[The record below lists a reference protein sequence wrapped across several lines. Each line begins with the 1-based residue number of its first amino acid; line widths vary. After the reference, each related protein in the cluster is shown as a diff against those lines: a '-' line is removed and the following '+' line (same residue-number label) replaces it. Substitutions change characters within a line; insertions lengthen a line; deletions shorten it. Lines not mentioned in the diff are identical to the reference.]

1 MSPAADRLYALLPLV
16 HRERDEAQG
25 QPLRALL
32 AVIEEQADVVEADIL
47 QLYQDWF
54 IETCDD
60 WVVPYLGQLVGYQ
73 PVPEAG
79 RPGDPN
85 EPAGRALNR
94 ALLPRQAVA
103 NAVRYRRRKGTL
115 ALLELLARDV
125 GGWPARAVEM
135 RRLMATTQ
143 PMNHLRLARG
153 RSVDLRR
160 MDALDRLDGPF
171 DELAHRPEMRRL
183 DASRPHGRY
192 GLPTVAVFLWRLGA
206 WPVTEAPAHCVDR
219 TSHCFTFNLLG
230 NDTPLFTRPRPEVD
244 PAAVAGELDVPA
256 PIRRR
261 ALAADLEAARQPG
274 GESAFYGPGKS
285 FAIWRVQAKK
295 QGAVTRAEPVLVPAE
310 ELVVADLSGWVYRPR
325 PGQVAVDPVLGRIAF
340 PARSAPQRGV
350 RVSYHYGFPAAIG
363 GGEYLRPLRQAQGA
377 KVYPVGEG
385 QKLRRLGEALERW
398 RKEPPCDA
406 VIEIVDNGVYSEPIA
421 IEIPAGRSLTLRAA
435 QHKRPLVRLLDFRAD
450 APDHLAVHGEPGS
463 AFTLDGLLVAGRG
476 VAASGHLDLAIRHS
490 TLVPGWDLDPQ
501 CHPTDPEE
509 PSLVLYDL
517 VGSLTVDHSIVGT
530 IQVNRDEVRL
540 DPLPITVE
548 DSIVDATSA
557 ELEAV
562 GAQSWPRA
570 HAVLTVR
577 RSTVF
582 GKVMVHA
589 IELAENSLFDGEVC
603 VGRQQIGCMRFCWT
617 GPGSHTPKRYHCQ
630 PDLAVAKALEG
641 LTDPAERIAVK
652 KRTTARVRPRFESRR
667 YGTPTYARLTRGT
680 ATEIRRGAEDES
692 EMGVYHDLYEPQR
705 EAHLRARLHEH
716 TPAGTDAGLIF
727 AS

>member
-1 MSPAADRLYALLPLV
+1 MSPAADRLYSLLPLV
-16 HRERDEAQG
+16 HRERDEERG
-25 QPLRALL
+25 HPLRALL
-32 AVIEEQADVVEADIL
+32 RVLQEQADVVEADVA
-47 QLYQDWF
+47 QLYRDWF

-60 WVVPYLGQLVGYQ
+60 WVVPYLGELVGYQ

-85 EPAGRALNR
+85 EPTGQALNR

-115 ALLELLARDV
+115 ALLELLARDTA
-125 GGWPARAVEM
+125 GWPARAVEL
-135 RRLMATTQ
+135 RRLLTLSQ
-143 PMNHLRLARG
+143 PLDHLRLERG
-153 RSVDLRR
+153 RRVDLRQ

-171 DELAHRPEMRRL
+171 DEIAHRPEVRRL

-192 GLPTVAVFLWRLGA
+192 GLSTVALFLWRLGA
-206 WPVTEAPAHCVDR
+206 WSLTEAPAHCVDR
-219 TSHCFTFNLLG
+219 TAHCFSFSLLG
-230 NDTPLFTRPRPEVD
+230 NDTRLMTRPRPESDHVI
-244 PAAVAGELDVPA
+244 AGELDLPV

-261 ALAADLEAARQPG
+261 ALAADLE
-274 GESAFYGPGKS
+274 AFYGPGKS
-285 FAIWRVQAKK
+285 FAIWRVQSNK
-295 QGAVTRAEPVLVPAE
+295 QGAVTRPSYEPVPVS

-325 PGQVAVDPVLGRIAF
+325 HGQVAVDPVLGRITF

-363 GGEYLRPLRQAQGA
+363 GGEYLRPLLQPKGA
-377 KVYPVGEG
+377 RIYRVGEG
-385 QKLRRLGEALERW
+385 QRLRRLAEAFDKW
-398 RKEPPCDA
+398 RKQPPCDA
-406 VIEIVDNGVYSEPIA
+406 VIEIVDSGVYSEPIA
-421 IEIPAGRSLTLRAA
+421 LEIPAGRSLTLRAA
-435 QHKRPLVRLLDFRAD
+435 QRKRPVVRLLDFRAE

-476 VAASGHLDLAIRHS
+476 VAASGHLSLTIRHT
-490 TLVPGWDLDPQ
+490 TLVPGWDLEPE
-501 CHPTDPEE
+501 CHPTAPEE

-517 VGSLTVDHSIVGT
+517 QGSVAIHHSIVGT

-540 DPLPITVE
+540 DPLPITIE
-548 DSIVDATSA
+548 DSIVDATDG

-603 VGRQQIGCMRFCWT
+603 VGRQQVGCLRFCWT
-617 GPGSHTPKRYHCQ
+617 APGAHTPRRHHCQ
-630 PDLAVAKALEG
+630 PDLAVAAAVEG
-641 LTDPAERIAVK
+641 LSDFAERAAAS
-652 KRTTARVRPRFESRR
+652 RAETARVRPRFESRR
-667 YGTPTYARLTRGT
+667 YGTPTYARLAPGT
-680 ATEIRRGAEDES
+680 AAEIRRGADDES
-692 EMGVYHDLYEPQR
+692 EMGVYHDLFEPQR
-705 EAHLRARLHEH
+705 EAHLRARLREH
-716 TPAGTDAGLIF
+716 IPAGTDSGPIF

>member
-1 MSPAADRLYALLPLV
+1 MSLATDRLYGLLPLV
-16 HRERDEAQG
+16 HRERDEELG
-25 QPLRALL
+25 HPLRALL
-32 AVIEEQADVVEADIL
+32 RVIEEQADVVEADVL

-60 WVVPYLGQLVGYQ
+60 WAVPYLGELVGYQ

-85 EPAGRALNR
+85 EASGRALNR

-135 RRLMATTQ
+135 RRLLAMNQ
-143 PMNHLRLARG
+143 PLNHLRLDRG
-153 RSVDLRR
+153 RRADLRR

-171 DELAHRPEMRRL
+171 DEITHRAEVRRL
-183 DASRPHGRY
+183 DADRPHGRY

-206 WPVTEAPAHCVDR
+206 WSVTEALAHCVDR
-219 TSHCFTFNLLG
+219 TAHCFTFSLLG
-230 NDTPLFTRPRPEVD
+230 NDTPLYTRPRPEGD
-244 PAAVAGELDVPA
+244 PAAIAGELDVPA

-261 ALAADLEAARQPG
+261 ALAAHLG
-274 GESAFYGPGKS
+274 AFYGPGKS
-285 FAIWRVQAKK
+285 FAIWRGLAKK
-295 QGAVTRAEPVLVPAE
+295 QGAVTRVEPELVPVS
-310 ELVVADLSGWVYRPR
+310 ELVVADLSGWVYRPK

-340 PARSAPQRGV
+340 PARSAPQRSV
-350 RVSYHYGFPAAIG
+350 WVTYHYGFPAAIG
-363 GGEYLRPLRQAQGA
+363 GGEYLRPLPQPKGA
-377 KVYPVGEG
+377 TVYPVGDG
-385 QKLRRLGEALERW
+385 QKLRRLADALAKW
-398 RKEPPCDA
+398 RKELPCDA
-406 VIEIVDNGVYSEPIA
+406 VIEIVDDGVYTEPLA
-421 IEIPAGRSLTLRAA
+421 IEIPPGHSLVLRAA
-435 QHKRPLVRLLDFRAD
+435 QRKRPLVRLLDYQAD
-450 APDHLAVHGEPGS
+450 RPDHLAVHGEPGS

-476 VAASGHLDLAIRHS
+476 VAASGHLDLTIRHS
-490 TLVPGWDLDPQ
+490 TLVPGWDLDPE
-501 CHPTDPEE
+501 CHPTEPEE

-517 VGSLTVDHSIVGT
+517 QGSVAIHHSIVGS

-540 DPLPITVE
+540 DPLPITIE
-548 DSIVDATSA
+548 DSIVDATGP
-557 ELEAV
+557 EIEAV

-570 HAVLTVR
+570 HALLTVR

-617 GPGSHTPKRYHCQ
+617 SPGAHTPQRYHCQ
-630 PDLAVAKALEG
+630 PDLAGAAALEG
-641 LTDPAERIAVK
+641 LTDPAERAAEQT
-652 KRTTARVRPRFESRR
+652 RTTARVRPRFESRR

-680 ATEIRRGAEDES
+680 ATEIRRGADDES

-705 EAHLRARLHEH
+705 EAHLRARLREH
-716 TPAGTDAGLIF
+716 TPAGTDAGPIF
-727 AS
+727 AT